1 MKSIDTLRRGFER
14 GASQPIE
21 WRLRQLDGLRTM
33 LTEHQQAFAEALHE
47 DLGKSKAEAWTT
59 EVGFTLN
66 DIELTRK
73 HLRRWLKPRKVNTP
87 VVAKPGGSK
96 LVLEPLGVVLVFG
109 AWNYPLQLSL
119 SPVVAALA
127 AGNCVLLKPSEV
139 SPATSALMASL
150 IPQYVDAEALAVV
163 EGDAEVAAQ
172 LLKHPFDHIFYT
184 GGGEVGKVVM
194 RAAAEHLTP
203 VTLELG
209 GKSPVIVTKSCDIKT
224 TARRIAWG
232 KWINAGQTC
241 IAPDYVLVESSV
253 RDALVAAL
261 EDAINDFYGAEPQRS
276 KDYGRIVNDKHFN
289 RLLGL
294 LDEQTVINQNDYD
307 RRERFMA
314 PMLIDNPSRQST
326 MMTDEI
332 FGPLLPICP
341 VENLDAAIQAIRSR
355 PKPLACYAFTNSSR
369 EQAHIEQQISCGS
382 LCFNDTLVFM
392 LNPELPFGGVGA
404 SGMGRYHG
412 EFGVRTFSHEKAV
425 MTRSFKLDISLRYPP
440 YSKQKLNWLKKLM

>member
-369 EQAHIEQQISCGS
+369 ERAHIEQQISCGS